1 MAKKLLLIG
10 GGHAH
15 LFTLANI
22 PLLREKG
29 YQVTVVQPSPWH
41 YYSGMGP
48 GMLGG
53 SYQPE
58 EIRFATRRQVEAG
71 GGKFVLGMV
80 ERIDPVAKRV
90 SLAGSGE
97 ELGYDV
103 LSCNVGS
110 AVRREIIAGEYD
122 SVFTAKPIEQL
133 LTAREKVVAL
143 AGQRRC
149 RIAVVGGGPSALE
162 IAGNLHQLCR
172 TRGLN
177 LPEIRLYAGRSL
189 LPGRAE
195 RLRFLARE
203 ILQKKAIRIIDGLYV
218 VRIEEHRLLLDNGA
232 SVEADLIFVATG
244 VAPPPLF
251 ARSGLPVGQDRG
263 LLVNAALQ
271 STAYPEI
278 FGGGDCISFQPRP
291 LDKVGVYA
299 VRQNRV
305 LFNNLLAWLDGAP
318 LAPFSPGGEYL
329 LIYNLG
335 DGDGLLAK
343 WRLTF
348 AGKTAFWLKDWIDRR
363 FMATFAERTPSL
375 SFRS

>member
-1 MAKKLLLIG
+1 MAKELLLIG

-22 PLLREKG
+22 PQLREKG

-80 ERIDPVAKRV
+80 ERIDPVARRV

-97 ELGYDV
+97 ELPYDV

-110 AVRREIIAGEYD
+110 AVRRQIIAGEYD

-133 LTAREKVVAL
+133 LTAREKVAAL

-172 TRGLN
+172 TRGRN

-203 ILQKKAIRIIDGLYV
+203 ILQKKAIRIIDGIYV
-218 VRIEEHRLLLDNGA
+218 VRIEEHRLLLDNGV

-251 ARSGLPVGQDRG
+251 TRSGLPVGHDGG

-305 LFNNLLAWLDGAP
+305 LFNNLLAWLDGTP
-318 LAPFSPGGEYL
+318 LTPFSPGGEYL

-343 WRLTF
+343 WWLTF
-348 AGKTAFWLKDWIDRR
+348 AGKAAFRLKDWIDRR
-363 FMATFAERTPSL
+363 FMATFAEPAPSQT
-375 SFRS
+375 FRS

>member
-1 MAKKLLLIG
+1 MAKELLLIG

-22 PLLREKG
+22 PQLREKG
-29 YQVTVVQPSPWH
+29 YRVTVVQPSPWH

-53 SYQPE
+53 TYQPE

-80 ERIDPVAKRV
+80 EKIDPASRRV
-90 SLAGSGE
+90 SLAGSNE
-97 ELGYDV
+97 ELSYDV

-110 AVRREIIAGEYD
+110 MVRRQVIAGEYD

-133 LTAREKVVAL
+133 LIAREKVAAL

-177 LPEIRLYAGRSL
+177 PPEIRLYAGRSL

-203 ILQKKAIRIIDGLYV
+203 ILQNKAIRIIDGIYV

-232 SVEADLIFVATG
+232 LVEADLIFVATG

-251 ARSGLPVGQDRG
+251 VHSGLPVGHDGG

-271 STAYPEI
+271 SIAYPEI

-343 WRLTF
+343 WWLTF
-348 AGKTAFWLKDWIDRR
+348 AGKTAYRLKNWIDRR
-363 FMATFAERTPSL
+363 FMATFAEPAPSQT
-375 SFRS
+375 FRS